1 MKGLSSRAAPFLTGF
16 VYGKMGLR
24 EHKDNEAAFL
34 KGAAI
39 FCPNRDEASVFFFS
53 FYTNEPF
60 FGPADMQN
68 RADV

>member
-1 MKGLSSRAAPFLTGF
+1 
-16 VYGKMGLR
+16 MGLR

-34 KGAAI
+34 KGAAM
-39 FCPNRDEASVFFFS
+39 FPPNRDEASVFFFS

-60 FGPADMQN
+60 LGPADMQK